1 MPRKIT
7 SVVFFYVY
15 VLLSLKDRDR
25 YVGYTTDLNKRIEE
39 HKKGLVFA
47 TKARRPLTLIYF
59 EGCRNEQDAKQRERY
74 LKTTIGRRWLGTRL
88 RNFNKK
94 LM

>member
-1 MPRKIT
+1 MPRNIT

-15 VLLSLKDRDR
+15 VLLSLKDGNH
-25 YVGYTTDLNKRIEE
+25 YVGYTTDLRKRIEE
-39 HKKGLVFA
+39 HKKGLVFS
-47 TKARRPLTLIYF
+47 TKTRRPLTLIYF

-74 LKTTIGRRWLGTRL
+74 LKMTIGRRWLGTRL